1 MFKLKAEKKQMI
13 WPFLAIVAIVAVVG
27 IVMLVMNGRGNAN
40 VVDNGNVAGEVLRPP
55 LALANIKANSCNADE
70 QCEVKNLVVTG
81 KNQFETLT
89 TRGLALTGG
98 ALIGDDLSVAS
109 DLTVGGDAKTRNLVV
124 TGTNQF
130 ETLTARGLALTGGAL
145 IGDDLLVS
153 SDLTITGLANPA
165 DSNSKAYV
173 CVNKVGQL
181 YRSEVACS

>member
-1 MFKLKAEKKQMI
+1 MI
-13 WPFLAIVAIVAVVG
+13 WPFLAIVAIVAIVG
-27 IVMLVMNGRGNAN
+27 IVMLVMNERGNAN
-40 VVDNGNVAGEVLRPP
+40 IVDNGNVAGEVLRAP

-81 KNQFETLT
+81 K
-89 TRGLALTGG
+89 
-98 ALIGDDLSVAS
+98 
-109 DLTVGGDAKTRNLVV
+109 
-124 TGTNQF
+124 NQF

-165 DSNSKAYV
+165 DSDNKAYV

>member
-1 MFKLKAEKKQMI
+1 MEKKQMI
-13 WPFLAIVAIVAVVG
+13 WPFLAIVAIVAIVG
-27 IVMLVMNGRGNAN
+27 IVMLLMNERGNAN
-40 VVDNGNVAGEVLRPP
+40 IVDNGNVAGEVLRAP

-70 QCEVKNLVVTG
+70 QCEVK
-81 KNQFETLT
+81 
-89 TRGLALTGG
+89 
-98 ALIGDDLSVAS
+98 
-109 DLTVGGDAKTRNLVV
+109 NLVV